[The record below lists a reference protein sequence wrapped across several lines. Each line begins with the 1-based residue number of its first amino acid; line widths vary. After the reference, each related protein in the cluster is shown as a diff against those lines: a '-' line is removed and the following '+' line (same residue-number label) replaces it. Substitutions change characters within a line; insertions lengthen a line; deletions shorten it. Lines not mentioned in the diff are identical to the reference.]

1 MSRKDSHDPAPFSSR
16 SPRGGPTDSNRHV
29 GSGRSYHSGRGSDGN
44 WTGSSTQFSP
54 YGRRDKLWP
63 KVLLVVAVVG
73 VLIFGSFLV
82 AQRLTGLNDGSPTSD
97 VGAATGSPTVSPGVG
112 IGVASPEGS
121 PSVQASPTLPP
132 EASARDVAKAYLDAW
147 SGLDYNRMYDLLSG
161 PARQRI
167 SRDDFVARY
176 QAIAVEAGIVGV
188 KAEMIGGTD
197 KDELFPIRASFD
209 SARVGQFKDDNLLP
223 LVREGSRYGV
233 DWTPNLIFSQLGD
246 GYVRWE
252 GSIPQRGRI
261 LDRKGRPLAI
271 MGSITR
277 VGVIPGQV
285 VDQNDMLN
293 RLSQAINVPQDVVQK
308 RIAGGQADWFMPV
321 KDLPDAIDPALV
333 DTLRAIPG
341 VAIQKSPARVYPAGP
356 VAAHVV
362 GYMSEITADELP
374 ELSKRGYQAGDH
386 IGRTGVESWGEQW
399 LAGKRGGTL
408 KLIRQDGS
416 TIRVLG
422 EAESQPA
429 NDIVLTLDLDIQQAT
444 YDAIGD
450 QSGAAVVLN
459 PNNGEVLALVSRPS
473 FDPNWFVLG
482 ITDDQWAQLNDS
494 QKTPLVNR
502 AAAFGT
508 STGSIFKVI
517 TAAAGMADLGMT
529 IYSPVDCPGTFQLQ
543 GADQVWRDWIP
554 GGQGSMDLHT
564 AIVRSCNTVFYKI
577 GADLDEKDENLL
589 PNMAKAFGLGAPTGI
604 PELYEIPG
612 IVPSPD
618 WKMENVGDFW
628 ARGDAVNLAIGQ
640 GYLVATPLQMANVYA
655 ALANGGTLYQPHL
668 TLDIVRLDGSIAQ
681 KGEVKEIGKLP
692 LSSEQV
698 QGIREALHDV
708 VNASNGTAVEP
719 FIGVSHPV
727 SGKTGTEQTGAEG
740 LGTNAW
746 FAAYTPSDSPVMSTV
761 VFIEKGVAGSKAAAP
776 VARKIIDR
784 WYEVYP

>member
-1 MSRKDSHDPAPFSSR
+1 MKPALASR
-16 SPRGGPTDSNRHV
+16 
-29 GSGRSYHSGRGSDGN
+29 GSG
-44 WTGSSTQFSP
+44 
-54 YGRRDKLWP
+54 
-63 KVLLVVAVVG
+63 
-73 VLIFGSFLV
+73 
-82 AQRLTGLNDGSPTSD
+82 
-97 VGAATGSPTVSPGVG
+97 
-112 IGVASPEGS
+112 
-121 PSVQASPTLPP
+121 
-132 EASARDVAKAYLDAW
+132 
-147 SGLDYNRMYDLLSG
+147 
-161 PARQRI
+161 
-167 SRDDFVARY
+167 
-176 QAIAVEAGIVGV
+176 IA
-188 KAEMIGGTD
+188 
-197 KDELFPIRASFD
+197 
-209 SARVGQFKDDNLLP
+209 
-223 LVREGSRYGV
+223 
-233 DWTPNLIFSQLGD
+233 
-246 GYVRWE
+246 
-252 GSIPQRGRI
+252 
-261 LDRKGRPLAI
+261 
-271 MGSITR
+271 
-277 VGVIPGQV
+277 
-285 VDQNDMLN
+285 
-293 RLSQAINVPQDVVQK
+293 
-308 RIAGGQADWFMPV
+308 
-321 KDLPDAIDPALV
+321 
-333 DTLRAIPG
+333 
-341 VAIQKSPARVYPAGP
+341 
-356 VAAHVV
+356 
-362 GYMSEITADELP
+362 
-374 ELSKRGYQAGDH
+374 
-386 IGRTGVESWGEQW
+386 
-399 LAGKRGGTL
+399 
-408 KLIRQDGS
+408 
-416 TIRVLG
+416 
-422 EAESQPA
+422 
-429 NDIVLTLDLDIQQAT
+429 
-444 YDAIGD
+444 
-450 QSGAAVVLN
+450 
-459 PNNGEVLALVSRPS
+459 LALFS
-473 FDPNWFVLG
+473 
-482 ITDDQWAQLNDS
+482 
-494 QKTPLVNR
+494 